1 MDTDHEDGTRG
12 SEDAARVVTTAEKGK
27 SKASKGQD
35 RKAQNRIAQ
44 REFRQRKQAYVKEL
58 EAKAAM
64 MELSRDEQFNRFSE
78 AFRTLLE
85 DNQKLRSMLQTL
97 SGFIGE
103 GLGGALAKIGTEL
116 PEFQDFITRDRI
128 DTATDALRLTKTH
141 PASAPPHR
149 QHSHPRTES
158 PVREGDSPLKR
169 QRVNGSS
176 TTTMMEAAGQG
187 LPDSTYAH
195 ASTSSLPIPP
205 QPFSLP
211 QPQFPYPAQVTTSA
225 LTNQSPPPQY
235 PYQAAFTTAFDATP
249 PFAFAPDPAVSG
261 PPLPD
266 PLLAHKQSRLPPI
279 DTTSTT
285 LQPGGRGSTL
295 SRSCDL
301 TPEQGAEILGNLVQ
315 GDLDLAHSKMAELLP
330 ANDTAFQAIQLIAY
344 HMRCKR
350 DNPAYTLPPSLTLT
364 SLQRSVPHPPFFD
377 GIIWPSLRDRLILLK
392 DQFALPTLIE
402 DFCNGVS
409 VNGDDSLAPEAW
421 ELSEEFIRKYWYVVD
436 QETLQ
441 ITNRWR
447 KERGEKELSLSELIP
462 RSA

>member
-1 MDTDHEDGTRG
+1 MDTDNEDGPRG
-12 SEDAARVVTTAEKGK
+12 SEDAARGAATAKKGK

-85 DNQKLRSMLQTL
+85 ENQKLRSMLQTL

-141 PASAPPHR
+141 PACAPAR
-149 QHSHPRTES
+149 QHSHPRTQS
-158 PVREGDSPLKR
+158 PVRDGDPPLKR
-169 QRVNGSS
+169 PRINGLS
-176 TTTMMEAAGQG
+176 TSTAEAASQG
-187 LPDSTYAH
+187 PSESTYAH
-195 ASTSSLPIPP
+195 ASTSSLPLPP
-205 QPFSLP
+205 QPFALP
-211 QPQFPYPAQVTTSA
+211 QSQLTYTAQVTPSA
-225 LTNQSPPPQY
+225 PSSQPPQSQY
-235 PYQAAFTTAFDATP
+235 PYQAAFTTSFGASP
-249 PFAFAPDPAVSG
+249 PFAFTPDPAVSG

-266 PLLAHKQSRLPPI
+266 PPYATEQSLLPPI
-279 DTTSTT
+279 DTSSAG
-285 LQPGGRGSTL
+285 LQPGGRGSNL

-330 ANDTAFQAIQLIAY
+330 ANDTALQAIQLIAY

-364 SLQRSVPHPPFFD
+364 NLQRSVPHPPFFD

-447 KERGEKELSLSELIP
+447 KERGETELSLSELIP
-462 RSA
+462 RST